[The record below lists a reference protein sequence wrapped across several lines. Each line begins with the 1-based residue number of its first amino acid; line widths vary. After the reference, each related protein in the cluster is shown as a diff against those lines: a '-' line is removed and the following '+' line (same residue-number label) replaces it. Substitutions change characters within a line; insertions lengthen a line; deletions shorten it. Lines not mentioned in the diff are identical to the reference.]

1 MIALVQIVFFVAA
14 LPQKK
19 ALARLVKIVFD
30 KLLMDR
36 LSPFGLI
43 FYFEAHVIKYPELAF
58 NHFGV

>member
-14 LPQKK
+14 LPQK
-19 ALARLVKIVFD
+19 ALARLVEIVFD